1 MNPSQQAHL
10 NIAAQSHPGMSG
22 KNNEDNFSVNAYE
35 INQNGITIRS
45 VLAIVSDG
53 IGGHRAGEIASNIA
67 IETIRDHI
75 AASDAQHPIVTLTQA
90 ITKAS
95 KAIAQQAQANPEQ
108 HGMGAT
114 CACAWIIG
122 DQLYIAAVG
131 DSRIYLIRN
140 NQITQLT
147 TDHTWVQEAI
157 EIGALT
163 PEQARTHPNAHV
175 LRRYLGST
183 QRSQPD
189 FRLRLTPQEN
199 EQQMLANQG
208 LLLQPADTL
217 LLCSDG
223 LSDLV
228 NPEEILQTLNNN
240 TNLKEAVNT
249 LINLANER
257 GGHDNITAIA
267 IRIPELTVIQNRDL
281 SIPKPAALA
290 NNRNIPIL
298 AGAALLVLACL
309 LTSGIVIISI
319 LLQILPKIL
328 QP

>member
-1 MNPSQQAHL
+1 MNPLQQAHL

-22 KNNEDNFSVNAYE
+22 KNNEDNLSVSAYE
-35 INQNGITIRS
+35 INQNGITTRS

-53 IGGHRAGEIASNIA
+53 IGGHRAGEIASKLA
-67 IETIRDHI
+67 IDIIRDKV
-75 AASDAQHPIVTLTQA
+75 AASDAQQPIATLTQA
-90 ITKAS
+90 ITQAS
-95 KAIAQQAQANPEQ
+95 RTIAQEAQANPEQ
-108 HGMGAT
+108 RGMGAT

-122 DQLYIAAVG
+122 DRLYIATVG
-131 DSRIYLIRN
+131 DSRIYFIRD

-157 EIGALT
+157 EVGALT

-175 LRRYLGST
+175 LRRYLGSL

-189 FRLRLTPQEN
+189 FRLRLTQEEN

-208 LLLQPADTL
+208 LLLQPADML

-223 LSDLV
+223 LTDLV
-228 NPEEILQTLNNN
+228 HPDEILQALSGNNLN
-240 TNLKEAVNT
+240 EAVTN

-257 GGHDNITAIA
+257 GGHDNITIIA
-267 IRIPELTVIQNRDL
+267 MRVPELTIIQSGGL
-281 SIPKPAALA
+281 PIPKPTS
-290 NNRNIPIL
+290 NVRFTRNDLII
-298 AGAALLVLACL
+298 GGVALLIFTCMLI
-309 LTSGIVIISI
+309 SGIVILSVI
-319 LLQILPKIL
+319 LQILPKIL